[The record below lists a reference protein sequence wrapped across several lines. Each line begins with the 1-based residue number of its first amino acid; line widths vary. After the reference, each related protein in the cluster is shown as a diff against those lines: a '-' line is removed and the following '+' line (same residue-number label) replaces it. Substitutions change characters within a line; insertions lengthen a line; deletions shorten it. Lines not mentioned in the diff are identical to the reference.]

1 MSGMAYVYDGMSLR
15 NGRGVNMDSLL
26 LKSRSIQGTE
36 LCLAAVCDGVGSL
49 ADGAYAASS
58 AVRMLSNWFENLED
72 TARLGLRLR
81 DYVLSVNL
89 AIVTKARNKQ
99 METACTLSCL
109 LLWDGQ
115 YCIVHV
121 GDSRIYIW
129 EGGVLRQLTHDQV
142 REGRLT
148 SAVGHRTNTDIFYT
162 EGTCGAGQRFLL
174 CSDGLYKRMD
184 PALLSAAMQRL
195 SRRNLQK
202 TLRQLTDYV
211 IDQGEQDNV
220 SVALLMNDE
229 R

>member
-1 MSGMAYVYDGMSLR
+1 MRSSYHYDGISLQ
-15 NGRGVNMDSLL
+15 NGRATNMDSLL
-26 LKSRSIQGTE
+26 LRSRNVQDTE

-81 DYVLSVNL
+81 DYVCSVNL
-89 AIVTKARNKQ
+89 AIATKAKSREMK
-99 METACTLSCL
+99 TACTLSCL
-109 LLWDGQ
+109 LLWGGQ

-121 GDSRIYIW
+121 GDSRIYAW
-129 EGGVLRQLTHDQV
+129 EDGGLRQLTKDHV

-148 SAVGHRTNTDIFYT
+148 AAVGYRMDTDIFYT
-162 EGTCGAGQRFLL
+162 EGACGAGWRFLL

-184 PALLSAAMQRL
+184 PALLSAAMQKS

-202 TLRQLTDYV
+202 TIRQLTDYV
-211 IDQGEQDNV
+211 IGQGEQDNI
-220 SVALLMNDE
+220 SAALLINDE

>member
-1 MSGMAYVYDGMSLR
+1 
-15 NGRGVNMDSLL
+15 MDSLL

-49 ADGAYAASS
+49 ADGAFAASS
-58 AVRMLSNWFENLED
+58 TVRMLSNWFENLED

-81 DYVLSVNL
+81 DYVSSVNL
-89 AIVTKARNKQ
+89 AIATKARNKQ
-99 METACTLSCL
+99 LETACTLSCL

-115 YCIVHV
+115 YRVVHV
-121 GDSRIYIW
+121 GDSRIYLW
-129 EGGVLRQLTHDQV
+129 EGGAIRQLTRDQV

-148 SAVGHRTNTDIFYT
+148 STLGHRMDTDIFYA
-162 EGTCGAGQRFLL
+162 EGAYGEEQRFLL
-174 CSDGLYKRMD
+174 CSDGLYKRID

-211 IDQGEQDNV
+211 IGQGEQDNV
-220 SVALLMNDE
+220 SVAFLMNDE